1 MQSKLSLGI
10 WSTMFLTFSI
20 TSTYAQKLTIEE
32 AVLPAQFNLSPQR
45 VEGLQ
50 WVKNADLFSVEEDSK
65 LLVKDLK
72 GKLKYSITAEDIANA
87 LGDASIKT
95 IPSVNWLSENK
106 FYFQKGDAWYSYS
119 ISDKKG
125 FLIGKVLGE
134 GENADFNVDCK
145 CAAFTLKNNLAVGK
159 NDEVK
164 YVTRNEDEDIVSG
177 KSIHRNEF
185 GIAKGTFWSD
195 DGSKLAFYQ
204 KNESKVSEYPIINY
218 TELPALDVPIK
229 YPMAG
234 KGSETAQV
242 GIFDVESTDVTY
254 IESRKD
260 LGPERYI
267 SNLAWSPDGSK
278 IYIAE
283 INRAQN
289 RMQLNVHN
297 GENGFFESTLFE
309 EAHPK
314 YVEPEQPVQFF
325 PGDNSRFLWFSE
337 RDGYNQLYL
346 YSADGKLLKQLTSG
360 KFPITRIVGF
370 SANNKEIIVEATGED
385 ARQMHAYVL
394 SVESG
399 TMRKLTME
407 DGYHHISLSSSGKYF
422 IDDFS
427 SLDTPHRIRIFSMN
441 GKPILELL
449 DAPNPLENRKIG
461 KTELVDIKAAD
472 GTTLHARIITPSN
485 LDPSKK
491 YPVVVYVYNGP
502 HVQLV
507 TNSWLG
513 GAPLWMHSMCE
524 EGYIIWTL
532 DGRGSDMRGLEFE
545 QAIFRDLGTLEIQD
559 QMAGVAYLRSLPYV
573 DQERMG
579 VHGWSYGGFMTTG
592 LMLREPGTFKA
603 GVAGGPVID
612 WKYYEVMY
620 TERYMDTP
628 QENPEGYAKS
638 DLKKYVKNLKGDL
651 LMIHGS
657 SDDVVVLQHNMT
669 FLKQCIDEGV
679 QVDFFVYPGHAH
691 NVRGKD
697 RVHLMT
703 KVIGYFMDKL

>member
-1 MQSKLSLGI
+1 
-10 WSTMFLTFSI
+10 
-20 TSTYAQKLTIEE
+20 
-32 AVLPAQFNLSPQR
+32 
-45 VEGLQ
+45 
-50 WVKNADLFSVEEDSK
+50 
-65 LLVKDLK
+65 
-72 GKLKYSITAEDIANA
+72 
-87 LGDASIKT
+87 
-95 IPSVNWLSENK
+95 
-106 FYFQKGDAWYSYS
+106 
-119 ISDKKG
+119 
-125 FLIGKVLGE
+125 
-134 GENADFNVDCK
+134 
-145 CAAFTLKNNLAVGK
+145 
-159 NDEVK
+159 
-164 YVTRNEDEDIVSG
+164 
-177 KSIHRNEF
+177 
-185 GIAKGTFWSD
+185 
-195 DGSKLAFYQ
+195 
-204 KNESKVSEYPIINY
+204 
-218 TELPALDVPIK
+218 
-229 YPMAG
+229 
-234 KGSETAQV
+234 
-242 GIFDVESTDVTY
+242 
-254 IESRKD
+254 
-260 LGPERYI
+260 
-267 SNLAWSPDGSK
+267 
-278 IYIAE
+278 
-283 INRAQN
+283 
-289 RMQLNVHN
+289 
-297 GENGFFESTLFE
+297 
-309 EAHPK
+309 
-314 YVEPEQPVQFF
+314 
-325 PGDNSRFLWFSE
+325 
-337 RDGYNQLYL
+337 
-346 YSADGKLLKQLTSG
+346 
-360 KFPITRIVGF
+360 
-370 SANNKEIIVEATGED
+370 
-385 ARQMHAYVL
+385 
-394 SVESG
+394 
-399 TMRKLTME
+399 MRKLTME